1 VGSQRNHFLLSDLVL
16 TYFKRWDAVQIKRS
30 ETYLIGGERAE
41 RRSSKV
47 CERLLVWDSKEEI
60 RVDDR
65 VGSE

>member
-1 VGSQRNHFLLSDLVL
+1 MGSQRNHFLLSDLVL

-41 RRSSKV
+41 WQSSKAR
-47 CERLLVWDSKEEI
+47 ERLLVWDSKEEI